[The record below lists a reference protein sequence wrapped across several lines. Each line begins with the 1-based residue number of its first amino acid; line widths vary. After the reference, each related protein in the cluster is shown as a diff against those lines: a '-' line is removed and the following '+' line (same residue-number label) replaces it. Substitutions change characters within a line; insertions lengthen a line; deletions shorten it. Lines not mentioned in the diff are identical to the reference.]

1 MTPLY
6 TRRPLWVDRYCFFVP
21 EELLEDEVEVRPE
34 GRLVPAEER
43 ELPPDD
49 RELPADEDCG
59 AEVRPGLLRTEL
71 DERPLG
77 APVIE
82 RLLPVDPEGLL

>member
-1 MTPLY
+1 MVGP
-6 TRRPLWVDRYCFFVP
+6 YCFFVP

-34 GRLVPAEER
+34 GRLVADEER

-49 RELPADEDCG
+49 RELPVAEGRG

-71 DERPLG
+71 DVRPLG
-77 APVIE
+77 APVTE
-82 RLLPVDPEGLL
+82 RLLPADPEGLL